1 MAQERKKERLDLALL
16 QRGLAESREK
26 AQAYIMEGAVY
37 INGVRAQKASQ
48 KVNVQDQIDLKM
60 VQEPFASRG
69 GFKLQGALDYF
80 GVDVSQ
86 KIALDAGSST
96 GGFTD
101 CLLKR
106 GARKVYALDVG
117 YGLLDWKLR
126 NDPRIVLKERSNV
139 RYIKPGDIPDKI
151 DIMTVDLSFISL
163 KKVLLPLKMVL
174 EKGEMLLLVK
184 PQFEVGRKHV
194 GKGGIVK
201 DPQKQKWAIEEI
213 AFFCLEQE
221 IRIMG
226 IMESP
231 IRGAEGNREFF
242 IHASL
247 CEESLSRDE
256 ISHLIERIVYE
267 KG

>member
-1 MAQERKKERLDLALL
+1 MAQEKKKERLDLVLL
-16 QRGLAESREK
+16 KKGLAESREK

-37 INGVRAQKASQ
+37 INGIRAQKASQ
-48 KVNVQDQIDLKM
+48 RVKAQDQIDLKM
-60 VQEPFASRG
+60 VQEPFVSRG
-69 GFKLQGALDYF
+69 GLKLQGALDRF
-80 GVDVSQ
+80 GVDINHKV
-86 KIALDAGSST
+86 ALDAGSST

-106 GARKVYALDVG
+106 GARKVYAVDVG

-126 NDPRIVLKERSNV
+126 NDQRVVLMERTNV
-139 RYIKPGDIPDKI
+139 RYITPDDISEKI
-151 DIMTVDLSFISL
+151 DILTVDLSFISL
-163 KKVLLPLKMVL
+163 KKVLPPLKRIL

-194 GKGGIVK
+194 GKRGIVK
-201 DPQKQKWAIEEI
+201 DLRQQQWAIEEI
-213 AFFCLEQE
+213 AFFCLELD
-221 IRIMG
+221 IRIRG

-242 IHASL
+242 LHASL
-247 CEESLSRDE
+247 SGKTLSRDE
-256 ISHLIERIVYE
+256 ISYLTERIVYE